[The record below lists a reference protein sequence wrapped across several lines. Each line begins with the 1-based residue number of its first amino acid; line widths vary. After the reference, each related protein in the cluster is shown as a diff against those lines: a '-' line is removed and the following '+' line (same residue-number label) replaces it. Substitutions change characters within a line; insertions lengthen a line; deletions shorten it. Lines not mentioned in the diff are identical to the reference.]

1 MNLNMAHAEAHVY
14 FVKQHRCLPQLISN
28 ELYPFQLLCI
38 VITDF
43 LQLLSVCC
51 ADLLAAEEPQNLH
64 MGNGCL
70 PCRTAWESSTQ
81 LLSKLAQLA
90 LNVQKTDHQCS
101 RVCHE
106 YPVHLNVH
114 CLTDNLLYQQL
125 AWAMQVCMH
134 A

>member
-1 MNLNMAHAEAHVY
+1 MNPNMAHAEAHVY
-14 FVKQHRCLPQLISN
+14 FVKQHRCLPELIGN
-28 ELYPFQLLCI
+28 KLHPFQLLGV

-43 LQLLSVCC
+43 SQLLSVCC
-51 ADLLAAEEPQNLH
+51 AEFLAAEEAESRY

-70 PCRTAWESSTQ
+70 PCRTAWESSAQ

-90 LNVQKTDHQCS
+90 LNAEKTHQCA

-106 YPVHLNVH
+106 YRVHLNVH
-114 CLTDNLLYQQL
+114 CHTNDVVFQQL

-134 A
+134 G